1 MSVKPEASRKAKRD
15 AASFEKFKAVFFKEF
30 LWSGDETV
38 KVDTAK
44 LIELFDR
51 YFKSQDYPTLNEL
64 RETVSFLHSLVL
76 ESGEE
81 SSYRV
86 YFDEDF
92 EEVSEF
98 FEESLE
104 TSFKAGLDACRKESR
119 SSKPAYFSKA
129 QAEQKPLPADP
140 KKLVQEYP
148 EVQKRIDQLKNEKQ
162 ELVQQRNQILAP
174 FPRLKVVWEDEWTRE
189 PSKKPVSGAKKVRM
203 YLPRSHRVET
213 VWKLPTQAM
222 TEDEEVVQKAAR
234 KLFLDDII
242 KDLEIERAKQR
253 LSSIEAKAA
262 IDGVTL
268 PERKKTPKTS
278 GPRSEIESP
287 TKRKRAVPESVSI
300 RRALVK
306 AFDSSHPKIKNLDQ
320 STCDYLD
327 EKGILVLPE
336 WQSGFE
342 IKTWAEAYDH
352 PGLKNRIEKMFSD
365 DRKKG

>member
-1 MSVKPEASRKAKRD
+1 MPTKPEASHKAERD
-15 AASFEKFKAVFFKEF
+15 AALFEKFNATFFEEF

-51 YFKSQDYPTLNEL
+51 YFESEDYPTLDEL
-64 RETVSFLHSLVL
+64 RKTVSFIATFT
-76 ESGEE
+76 EE
-81 SSYRV
+81 GVNYDHFV
-86 YFDEDF
+86 HYPKDFDE
-92 EEVSEF
+92 VSDF
-98 FEESLE
+98 FEENLE
-104 TSFKAGLDACRKESR
+104 GSFKAGLDACRNQSR
-119 SSKPAYFSKA
+119 SSKSAHFAKE

-189 PSKKPVSGAKKVRM
+189 PSKQPVSGAKKVRM

-268 PERKKTPKTS
+268 PEGEKTPK
-278 GPRSEIESP
+278 RSEIESS
-287 TKRKRAVPESVSI
+287 TRKKRPVPESVST

-306 AFDSSHPKIKNLDQ
+306 AFDDSNPKIKNLDQ

-327 EKGILVLPE
+327 EKGILVRPE
-336 WQSGFE
+336 WQTDFQ
-342 IKTWAEAYDH
+342 IKTWAEAYGH
-352 PGLKNRIEKMFSD
+352 PRLKNRIEAMFSK